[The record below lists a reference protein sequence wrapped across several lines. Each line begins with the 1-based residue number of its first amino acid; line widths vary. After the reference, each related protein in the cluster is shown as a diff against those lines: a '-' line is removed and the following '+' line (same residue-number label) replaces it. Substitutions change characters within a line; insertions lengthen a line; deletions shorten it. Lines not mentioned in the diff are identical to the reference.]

1 MCPTLFLL
9 ICANVFLVGDGNV
22 WIQGGGLGG
31 RVLRLE
37 KARGTSAAAR
47 SEKDREQSAAAK
59 EGGGRYPILGK
70 SH

>member
-1 MCPTLFLL
+1 MYFWWGMEM
-9 ICANVFLVGDGNV
+9 FGFKG
-22 WIQGGGLGG
+22 GGGLGC

-37 KARGTSAAAR
+37 KARGPSAAAR